1 MAKQV
6 KPLTESQIK
15 NAKPKAK
22 EYTLSDGYGLRLRI
36 KPNGTKT
43 WLLNYTHPIL
53 SKRVNLTLGTYPNTS
68 LKVAREKTREAREL
82 IEQSIDP
89 KTHRDKQAQQEK
101 MRLNMT
107 LESVIQSW
115 LEVKKGSVTSD
126 HAEDIYRSLEMHVL
140 PVLGTVP
147 ISEITPQLVI
157 QALRPLERK
166 GNLEVLRRVC
176 QRLNEIMKFA
186 RNIGYI
192 EINTLSDI
200 KDAFRKPQAVHMKT
214 LPPEALPELMRAV
227 SRARIFSTTR
237 CLIQWQLHTMVRP
250 SEAAG
255 ARWEEIDWNRKL
267 WCIPAKRMKKKRDH
281 FVPLTNQTIRLLKEM
296 EVISGNGIS
305 EYIFASHKDVTR
317 PCCNA
322 SVNMALKRMGFKGQL
337 VSHGLRSLAST
348 TLNEQPHFE
357 GDLVEAALAH
367 ADKNKV
373 RAAYNRSQYVE
384 QRREM
389 MQWWSDHIETSAC
402 NAM

>member
-53 SKRVNLTLGTYPNTS
+53 SKRVNFTLGTYPNTS

-227 SRARIFSTTR
+227 SRARIFNTTR

-317 PCCNA
+317 PCCNS